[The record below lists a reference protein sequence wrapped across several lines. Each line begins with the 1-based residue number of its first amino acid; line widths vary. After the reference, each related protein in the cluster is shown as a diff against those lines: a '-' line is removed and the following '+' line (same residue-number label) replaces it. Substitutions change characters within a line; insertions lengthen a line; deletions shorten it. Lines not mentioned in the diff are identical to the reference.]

1 MHAVGKNDRKTKRRE
16 GNNRNMEAKKNY
28 SPVTLTCGGDGV
40 TILFTALN
48 TLVDHSSSPFSSEN
62 AMLNLLRQWSDVQWL
77 F

>member
-1 MHAVGKNDRKTKRRE
+1 
-16 GNNRNMEAKKNY
+16 MEAKKNY